1 MSQPGKGLAHMTLAH
16 LWDLIKKSCT
26 AWLDDYAPS
35 MGAALAYYTL
45 FSLAPFLIVVIA
57 VAGLVFG
64 AEAARGEIVAQLRG
78 LIGEDGAVA
87 VQGLLTSASHPA
99 TSILAGTIGVLTLL
113 LGATSVFGEL
123 QSALDRIWRSPALQ
137 QTSGLRDLL
146 RGRLVSFGMIV
157 SIGFLLLVSLVMSA
171 ALSALGTWSGEFLPG
186 WEVLLQAVNLVVSF
200 AITTVLF
207 AMVYRIL
214 PRVHVAW
221 EDVWVG
227 ASVTA
232 FLFSLG
238 KSAIGLY
245 LGKAGVTSG
254 FGAAGSLVV
263 MLVWVYYSA
272 QIFLLGAEFTWVFAH
287 SHGSRAGVIQE
298 PAPDI
303 PSRSAAPD
311 TPSRDA
317 RTVRSPRPQPLS
329 AGGRLSQAD
338 PRLQEPLPKS

>member
-1 MSQPGKGLAHMTLAH
+1 
-16 LWDLIKKSCT
+16 
-26 AWLDDYAPS
+26 

-78 LIGEDGAVA
+78 LIGEEGAVA
-87 VQGLLTSASHPA
+87 VQGLLMSASRPA
-99 TSILAGTIGVLTLL
+99 TSILAGIIGVLTLL

-137 QTSGLRDLL
+137 QTSGFRDLL
-146 RGRLVSFGMIV
+146 RGRLLSFGMIV
-157 SIGFLLLVSLVMSA
+157 TIGFLLLVSLVASA
-171 ALSALGTWSGEFLPG
+171 ALSAFGTWSGEFLPG
-186 WEVLLQAVNLVVSF
+186 WEVVLQAVNLVVSF
-200 AITTVLF
+200 AMTTVLF

-214 PRVHVAW
+214 PRVHVGW

-227 ASVTA
+227 ATVTA

-263 MLVWVYYSA
+263 LLVWVYYSA

-287 SHGSRAGVIQE
+287 RHGSRAGAAQGA
-298 PAPDI
+298 APDI
-303 PSRSAAPD
+303 PTRETGGIDIVTQKSG
-311 TPSRDA
+311 
-317 RTVRSPRPQPLS
+317 TVAKPHSQPQS
-329 AGGRLSQAD
+329 AGARLS
-338 PRLQEPLPKS
+338 